1 MMAKSSFEVDGEL
14 EALRREREGGFS
26 LARAGMR
33 AAVLAGLVAGSW
45 ALVVGFATVMISA
58 VRVAGLIVGAV
69 LP

>member
-1 MMAKSSFEVDGEL
+1 MAKVSYEVDVDL

-33 AAVLAGLVAGSW
+33 AVVLAGLVVGSW
-45 ALVVGFATVMISA
+45 VIVVGFAAVMISA